1 MAFSAKTLA
10 ESAAAPGGE
19 DDTDVDDT
27 LSSGSIRYLSL
38 DDVYSATS
46 PASGSSILMSKKIKA
61 RKLESCSDDP
71 KNATGCEGSCID
83 DGRTRRRRPRDN
95 APLLHVYSRRSKRP
109 RLDDAMQSGS
119 FFNLLLSRAKL
130 AAAKPAKVEPI
141 EECDR
146 GGVDIGSVS
155 ETEELVK
162 KTKKKR
168 KSFNGELSKLGVDS
182 SVLHDFD
189 GRRLRENR
197 NHTVS
202 NSEKREPMRKK
213 SAGILS
219 MDEGLQNK
227 KRWVRLVKLCVD

>member
-1 MAFSAKTLA
+1 
-10 ESAAAPGGE
+10 
-19 DDTDVDDT
+19 
-27 LSSGSIRYLSL
+27 
-38 DDVYSATS
+38 
-46 PASGSSILMSKKIKA
+46 
-61 RKLESCSDDP
+61 
-71 KNATGCEGSCID
+71 
-83 DGRTRRRRPRDN
+83 
-95 APLLHVYSRRSKRP
+95 
-109 RLDDAMQSGS
+109 MQSGS

-182 SVLHDFD
+182 SVLLDFD